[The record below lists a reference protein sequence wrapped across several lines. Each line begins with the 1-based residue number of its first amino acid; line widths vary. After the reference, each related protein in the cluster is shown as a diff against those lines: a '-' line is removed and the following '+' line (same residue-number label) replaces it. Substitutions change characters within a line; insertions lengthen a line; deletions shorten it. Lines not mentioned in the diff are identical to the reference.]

1 MSRSQNETK
10 RYSEK
15 HDPCGNAQIMKKIF
29 IILFFFYFQLSSAQQ
44 FEMIVE
50 GNSIAETKT
59 IDSIGYLKKHPTVA
73 SIIEEQKLFEQK
85 LQQKG
90 YFESELL
97 LQSKVNDSAFYF
109 KYYLRRQVKFIHI
122 YIGENSFDEKQL
134 LAIENDTLKLA
145 IDEVESFM
153 QTKIAI
159 LEKKGFSLAQLKLA
173 DYTQKKDYFQAKLIL
188 NLNKK
193 RELTD
198 IVIEGYDKFPSG
210 IKKAIFKK
218 AKRLDFNQDNVSK
231 IHTDFNELRFV
242 TQTKYPEI
250 LFTKDSTKVYV
261 YLEKAKPNK
270 FDGFI
275 GFANDENSNL
285 RFNGYLDLQLQNI
298 LNSGEKLSLFWKND
312 GKQQSSFNLGTEIP
326 YMFKSPFGIK
336 ADLRIFKQDS
346 TFQNTKTDLN
356 LGYYF
361 KYNSKVF
368 LGYQKTTSVDIQ
380 NINSFSI
387 NDFTN
392 TFITSTFD
400 FVTFNNDDFIF
411 PEKTRFNAKI
421 GTGNRTIS
429 SLKTSQFFG
438 QINFSHNLYLNAK
451 NSINI
456 KNETFYLQS
465 DDYVVNELYRFG
477 GINSIRGFSENSLQ
491 ANAYSG
497 ILTEYRYMMAPSIY
511 VHSIIDYGYFQDK
524 TSNLNNRL
532 LGLGFGFGLFT
543 KNGLFNF
550 IYANGSTNEQTI
562 KLSNSIVHVSFKTY
576 F

>member
-1 MSRSQNETK
+1 
-10 RYSEK
+10 
-15 HDPCGNAQIMKKIF
+15 MKKLF
-29 IILFFFYFQLSSAQQ
+29 VLLLFFCFQLSFSQQ
-44 FEMIVE
+44 FKMIVE
-50 GNSIAETKT
+50 GSNAAETKI
-59 IDSIGYLKKHPTVA
+59 IDSIGFIKKHINVA
-73 SIIEEQKLFEQK
+73 SIVKEQKSLEQK
-85 LQQKG
+85 LQYKG
-90 YFESELL
+90 YFQNKLL
-97 LQSKVNDSAFYF
+97 LQSKLNDSIFFF
-109 KYYLRRQVKFIHI
+109 KYSLKNKVQLIHI
-122 YIGENSFDEKQL
+122 YIGTNSEEEKQL
-134 LAIENDTLKLA
+134 LNLENDSIKLS
-145 IDEVESFM
+145 IEEVETFM
-153 QTKIAI
+153 QNKISL
-159 LEKKGFSLAQLKLA
+159 LEKKGYSLAKLKLT
-173 DYTQKKDYFQAKLIL
+173 DYNQVDNYLQAKLVLDL
-188 NLNKK
+188 NQK
-193 RELTD
+193 RTLTN
-198 IVIEGYDKFPSG
+198 IVIEGYEKFPYG
-210 IKKAIFKK
+210 IKKAILKK
-218 AKRLDFNQDNVSK
+218 AIRLDFNQDNVSK
-231 IHTDFNELRFV
+231 IYKDFNELRFV

-275 GFANDENSNL
+275 GFANDEKSNL

-298 LNSGEKLSLFWKND
+298 LNSGEKLNLFWKND

-361 KYNSKVF
+361 KYNSKVY

-380 NINSFSI
+380 NVNSFSI

-400 FVTFNNDDFIF
+400 YIDFNNDDLIF
-411 PEKTRFNAKI
+411 LEKTKFNIKL

-429 SLKTSQFFG
+429 SLKTNQFFG
-438 QINFSHNLYLNAK
+438 QLNLSHNLYLNKK
-451 NSINI
+451 NIVNI
-456 KNETFYLQS
+456 KNESFYLQS
-465 DDYVVNELYRFG
+465 DDYIINELHRFG

-491 ANAYSG
+491 ANVYSG

-524 TSNLNNRL
+524 TSNLSGNL

-550 IYANGSTNEQTI
+550 IYANGSTNDQTI

>member
-1 MSRSQNETK
+1 
-10 RYSEK
+10 
-15 HDPCGNAQIMKKIF
+15 MKKIYLLLLF
-29 IILFFFYFQLSSAQQ
+29 ICFQWSFSQQ

-50 GNSIAETKT
+50 GNSTSETDV
-59 IDSIGYLKKHPTVA
+59 IDSIGYAKKHKTIA
-73 SIIEEQKLFEQK
+73 SILDVKKSIEQK
-85 LQQKG
+85 LQYEG
-90 YFESELL
+90 YFQNELL
-97 LQSKVNDSAFYF
+97 HQLKLNDSVFYF
-109 KYYLRRQVKFIHI
+109 KYHLKNQVKFIHI
-122 YIGENSFDEKQL
+122 YIGILSEDEKATL
-134 LAIENDTLKLA
+134 NLDNDSIKLA
-145 IDEVESFM
+145 INEVELFM
-153 QTKIAI
+153 QNKISI
-159 LEKKGFSLAQLKLA
+159 LEKKGFSLAQLKLT
-173 DYTQKKDYFQAKLIL
+173 DYNQIDDKMTSYLVLTLNQK
-188 NLNKK
+188 
-193 RELTD
+193 RTLTN
-198 IVIEGYDKFPSG
+198 IVIEGYDKFPYG
-210 IKKAIFKK
+210 IKKAILKK

-231 IHTDFNELRFV
+231 IYKDFNELRFV

-336 ADLRIFKQDS
+336 ADLKIFKQDS

-361 KYNSKVF
+361 KYNSKVY

-380 NINSFSI
+380 NTNSFSI

-400 FVTFNNDDFIF
+400 FTDYNNDDFIF
-411 PEKTRFNAKI
+411 PEKTKFNLKL

-429 SLKTSQFFG
+429 SLKTNQFFG
-438 QINFSHNLYLNAK
+438 QVNFSHNLYLNEK
-451 NSINI
+451 NIINI

-465 DDYVVNELYRFG
+465 DDYIVNELYRFG

-491 ANAYSG
+491 ANTYSG

-511 VHSIIDYGYFQDK
+511 IHSIIDYGYFQDK
-524 TSNLNNRL
+524 TSNLSDSL

-550 IYANGSTNEQTI
+550 IYANGSTNEQNI

>member
-1 MSRSQNETK
+1 
-10 RYSEK
+10 
-15 HDPCGNAQIMKKIF
+15 MKNLLF
-29 IILFFFYFQLSSAQQ
+29 LLILFCCQLSFSQK

-50 GNSIAETKT
+50 GSNAVETRT
-59 IDSIGYLKKHPTVA
+59 IDSIGFIKKHINVA
-73 SIIEEQKLFEQK
+73 SIIEEQKSLEQK
-85 LQQKG
+85 LQYKG
-90 YFESELL
+90 YFQNELL
-97 LQSKVNDSAFYF
+97 LQSKLNDSIFFF
-109 KYYLRRQVKFIHI
+109 KYSLKNQVQLVHI
-122 YIGENSFDEKQL
+122 YIGINSAEEKEL
-134 LAIENDTLKLA
+134 LSLKDDSIKLPIEN
-145 IDEVESFM
+145 VESFM
-153 QTKIAI
+153 QNKISL
-159 LEKKGFSLAQLKLA
+159 LEKKGYSLAKLKLT
-173 DYTQKKDYFQAKLIL
+173 DYNQVNNYLEAKLVLDL
-188 NLNKK
+188 NQK
-193 RELTD
+193 RNLTN
-198 IVIEGYDKFPSG
+198 IVIEGYDKFPYG
-210 IKKAIFKK
+210 IKKAILKK
-218 AKRLDFNQDNVSK
+218 ARRLDFNQDNVSK
-231 IHTDFNELRFV
+231 IYKDFNELRFV

-298 LNSGEKLSLFWKND
+298 LNSGEKLNLFWKND

-361 KYNSKVF
+361 KYNSKVY
-368 LGYQKTTSVDIQ
+368 LGYQNTTSVDIQ
-380 NINSFSI
+380 NTNSFSI

-400 FVTFNNDDFIF
+400 FIDFNNDDFLF
-411 PEKTRFNAKI
+411 PEKTKFNIKL

-429 SLKTSQFFG
+429 SLKTNQFFG
-438 QINFSHNLYLNAK
+438 QVNFSHNLYLNEK
-451 NSINI
+451 NIINI

-465 DDYVVNELYRFG
+465 DDYIVNELHRYG

-511 VHSIIDYGYFQDK
+511 IHSIIDYGYFQDK
-524 TSNLNNRL
+524 TSNLSGNL

-550 IYANGSTNEQTI
+550 IYANGSTNDQTI

>member
-1 MSRSQNETK
+1 
-10 RYSEK
+10 
-15 HDPCGNAQIMKKIF
+15 MKKLF
-29 IILFFFYFQLSSAQQ
+29 VLLLFFCFQLSFSQQ
-44 FEMIVE
+44 FKMIVE
-50 GNSIAETKT
+50 GSNAAETKI
-59 IDSIGYLKKHPTVA
+59 IDSIGFIKKHINVA
-73 SIIEEQKLFEQK
+73 SIVKEQKSLEQK
-85 LQQKG
+85 LQYKG
-90 YFESELL
+90 YFQNELL
-97 LQSKVNDSAFYF
+97 LQTKLNDSIFFF
-109 KYYLRRQVKFIHI
+109 KYSLKNKVQLIHI
-122 YIGENSFDEKQL
+122 YIGTNSEEEKQL
-134 LAIENDTLKLA
+134 LNLENDSIKLS
-145 IDEVESFM
+145 IEEVETFM
-153 QTKIAI
+153 QNKISL
-159 LEKKGFSLAQLKLA
+159 LEKKGYSLAKLKLT
-173 DYTQKKDYFQAKLIL
+173 DYNQVDNYLQAKLVLDL
-188 NLNKK
+188 NQK
-193 RELTD
+193 RTLTN
-198 IVIEGYDKFPSG
+198 IVIEGYEKFPYG
-210 IKKAIFKK
+210 IKKAILKK
-218 AKRLDFNQDNVSK
+218 AIRLDFNQDNVSK
-231 IHTDFNELRFV
+231 IYKDFNELRFV

-275 GFANDENSNL
+275 GFANDEKSNL

-298 LNSGEKLSLFWKND
+298 LNSGEKLNLFWKND

-361 KYNSKVF
+361 KYNSKVY

-380 NINSFSI
+380 NVNSFSI

-400 FVTFNNDDFIF
+400 YIDFNNDDLIF
-411 PEKTRFNAKI
+411 LEKTKFNIKL
-421 GTGNRTIS
+421 GSGNRTIS
-429 SLKTSQFFG
+429 SLKTNQFFG
-438 QINFSHNLYLNAK
+438 QVSFSHNLYLNEK
-451 NSINI
+451 NIINI

-465 DDYVVNELYRFG
+465 DDYIVNELYRFG

-497 ILTEYRYMMAPSIY
+497 ILTEYRYMMSPSIY

-524 TSNLNNRL
+524 TSNLSNSL

-550 IYANGSTNEQTI
+550 IYANGSTNEQNI

>member
-1 MSRSQNETK
+1 
-10 RYSEK
+10 
-15 HDPCGNAQIMKKIF
+15 MKKIYLLLLF
-29 IILFFFYFQLSSAQQ
+29 ICFQLSFSQQ
-44 FEMIVE
+44 FKMIVE
-50 GNSIAETKT
+50 GISASETKT
-59 IDSIGYLKKHPTVA
+59 INSIGYIKKHKTVA
-73 SIIEEQKLFEQK
+73 SILEEQKSLEQK
-85 LQQKG
+85 LQYKG
-90 YFESELL
+90 YFQNELL
-97 LQSKVNDSAFYF
+97 LQSKLNDSIFYF
-109 KYYLRRQVKFIHI
+109 KYNLKNKVKFIHI
-122 YIGENSFDEKQL
+122 YIGVLSEVEKEL
-134 LAIENDTLKLA
+134 LNLDNDSIKLA
-145 IDEVESFM
+145 INEVEPFM
-153 QTKIAI
+153 QNKIAL
-159 LEKKGFSLAQLKLA
+159 LERKGFSLAQLKLTNYNQVDDEMKA
-173 DYTQKKDYFQAKLIL
+173 NLVLTLNQK
-188 NLNKK
+188 
-193 RELTD
+193 RTLTN
-198 IVIEGYDKFPSG
+198 IVIEGYDKFPFG
-210 IKKAIFKK
+210 IKKAILKK
-218 AKRLDFNQDNVSK
+218 ARRLDFNQDNVSK
-231 IHTDFNELRFV
+231 IYKDFNELRFV

-250 LFTKDSTKVYV
+250 LFTEDSTKVYV

-361 KYNSKVF
+361 KYNSKVY

-380 NINSFSI
+380 NTNSFSI

-400 FVTFNNDDFIF
+400 FTDFNNDDFIF
-411 PEKTRFNAKI
+411 PEKTKFNLKL

-429 SLKTSQFFG
+429 SLKTNQFFG
-438 QINFSHNLYLNAK
+438 QVNFSHNLYLNEK
-451 NSINI
+451 NIINI

-465 DDYVVNELYRFG
+465 NDYIVNELYRFG

-524 TSNLNNRL
+524 TSNLSDSL

-550 IYANGSTNEQTI
+550 IYANGSTNEQNI

>member
-1 MSRSQNETK
+1 MHIPINQLET
-10 RYSEK
+10 
-15 HDPCGNAQIMKKIF
+15 
-29 IILFFFYFQLSSAQQ
+29 
-44 FEMIVE
+44 
-50 GNSIAETKT
+50 
-59 IDSIGYLKKHPTVA
+59 
-73 SIIEEQKLFEQK
+73 
-85 LQQKG
+85 
-90 YFESELL
+90 
-97 LQSKVNDSAFYF
+97 
-109 KYYLRRQVKFIHI
+109 
-122 YIGENSFDEKQL
+122 
-134 LAIENDTLKLA
+134 
-145 IDEVESFM
+145 FM
-153 QTKIAI
+153 QNKISI
-159 LEKKGFSLAQLKLA
+159 LEKKGFSLAQLQLTDLNQGKENMTANL
-173 DYTQKKDYFQAKLIL
+173 KL
-188 NLNKK
+188 NLHQK
-193 RELTD
+193 RTLTN
-198 IVIEGYDKFPSG
+198 IVIEGYEKFPAG
-210 IKKAIFKK
+210 IKKAILKK
-218 AKRLDFNQDNVSK
+218 ARRLDFNQDNVSK
-231 IHTDFNELRFV
+231 IYKDFNELRFV

-275 GFANDENSNL
+275 GFANDENSSL

-298 LNSGEKLSLFWKND
+298 LNSGEKLNLFWKND

-361 KYNSKVF
+361 KYNSKVY

-380 NINSFSI
+380 NVNSFSI

-400 FVTFNNDDFIF
+400 FTTFNNDDFIF
-411 PEKTRFNAKI
+411 PEKTKFNVKI

-429 SLKTSQFFG
+429 SQKTNQFFG
-438 QINFSHNLYLNAK
+438 QVNFSHNLHLNDK
-451 NSINI
+451 NIINV

-465 DDYVVNELYRFG
+465 DDYVINELYRFG
-477 GINSIRGFSENSLQ
+477 GINSIRGFNENSLQ

-524 TSNLNNRL
+524 TSNLSDSL

-550 IYANGSTNEQTI
+550 IYANGTTNDQNI

>member
-15 HDPCGNAQIMKKIF
+15 PDPCGNARIMKKIF
-29 IILFFFYFQLSSAQQ
+29 TLLLFFCFQHSFSQQ
-44 FEMIVE
+44 FEMLVE
-50 GNSIAETKT
+50 GKSVLETKT
-59 IDSIGYLKKHPTVA
+59 IDSIGYIKKHPTVA
-73 SIIEEQKLFEQK
+73 SILEEQKLLEQK

-90 YFESELL
+90 YFQNELL
-97 LQSKVNDSAFYF
+97 LQSKLSDSVFYF
-109 KYYLRRQVKFIHI
+109 KYHLKRQVKSIHI
-122 YIGENSFDEKQL
+122 YIGANSSDEKQL

-153 QTKIAI
+153 QTKIAL

-231 IHTDFNELRFV
+231 IYKDFSELRFV

-298 LNSGEKLSLFWKND
+298 LNSAEKLSLFWKND
-312 GKQQSSFNLGTEIP
+312 GQQQSSFNLGTEIP

-380 NINSFSI
+380 NLNSFSI

-400 FVTFNNDDFIF
+400 FVNFNNEDFIF

-429 SLKTSQFFG
+429 SSKTSQFFG
-438 QINFSHNLYLNAK
+438 QVNFSHNLYLNEK
-451 NSINI
+451 NIINI

-550 IYANGSTNEQTI
+550 IYANGSTNDQTI

>member
-1 MSRSQNETK
+1 
-10 RYSEK
+10 
-15 HDPCGNAQIMKKIF
+15 MKN
-29 IILFFFYFQLSSAQQ
+29 LFFFLILLFSQLSFSQE
-44 FEMIVE
+44 FKMKVE
-50 GNSIAETKT
+50 GNSDFETKT
-59 IDSIGYLKKHPTVA
+59 IDSIGYTINHQTVA
-73 SIIEEQKLFEQK
+73 SIIEEQKSFEQK

-90 YFESELL
+90 YFQNELI
-97 LQSKVNDSAFYF
+97 LQSKLSDSIFYF
-109 KYYLRRQVKFIHI
+109 KYHLKNQMKFIHI
-122 YIGENSFDEKQL
+122 YIGVDSPEEKEL
-134 LAIENDTLKLA
+134 LSLESDSIKLGIE
-145 IDEVESFM
+145 EVESFM
-153 QTKIAI
+153 QNKIAL
-159 LEKKGFSLAQLKLA
+159 LEKKGYSLAKLKLS
-173 DYTQKKDYFQAKLIL
+173 DYNQVDDYLQAKLVLDL
-188 NLNKK
+188 NLK
-193 RELTD
+193 RTLTN
-198 IVIEGYDKFPSG
+198 IVIEGYDKFPYG
-210 IKKAIFKK
+210 IKKAILKK
-218 AKRLDFNQDNVSK
+218 ARRLDFNQDNVSK
-231 IHTDFNELRFV
+231 IYKDFNELRFV

-250 LFTKDSTKVYV
+250 LFTKDSTKVYI

-275 GFANDENSNL
+275 GFANDENSSL

-298 LNSGEKLSLFWKND
+298 LNSGEKLNLFWKND

-380 NINSFSI
+380 NLNSFSI

-400 FVTFNNDDFIF
+400 FTDFNNEDFIF
-411 PEKTRFNAKI
+411 PEKTKFNAKI

-429 SLKTSQFFG
+429 SSKTSQFFG
-438 QINFSHNLYLNAK
+438 QVNFSHNLYLNQK
-451 NSINI
+451 NIINL

-465 DDYVVNELYRFG
+465 DDYVINELYRFG

-524 TSNLNNRL
+524 TSNLSDSL

-550 IYANGSTNEQTI
+550 IYANGSTNDQNI

>member
-1 MSRSQNETK
+1 
-10 RYSEK
+10 
-15 HDPCGNAQIMKKIF
+15 MKFNLSILLFLF
-29 IILFFFYFQLSSAQQ
+29 IQLSFSQQ
-44 FEMIVE
+44 FEMLVE
-50 GNSIAETKT
+50 GNSLLETKA
-59 IDSIGYLKKHPTVA
+59 IDSIGYLKKHLTVA
-73 SIIEEQKLFEQK
+73 SILEEQKLFEQK

-109 KYYLRRQVKFIHI
+109 KYHLKRQVKFIHI
-122 YIGENSFDEKQL
+122 YIGAKSSEEKQL

-153 QTKIAI
+153 QTKIAL

-231 IHTDFNELRFV
+231 IYKDFSELRFV

-261 YLEKAKPNK
+261 YFEKAKPNK

-312 GKQQSSFNLGTEIP
+312 GQQQSSFNLGTEIP

-380 NINSFSI
+380 NVNSFSI

-429 SLKTSQFFG
+429 SSKTSQFFG

-511 VHSIIDYGYFQDK
+511 IHSIIDYGYFQDK

>member
-1 MSRSQNETK
+1 
-10 RYSEK
+10 
-15 HDPCGNAQIMKKIF
+15 MKKIYLLLLF
-29 IILFFFYFQLSSAQQ
+29 ICFQLSFSQQ
-44 FEMIVE
+44 FKMIVE
-50 GNSIAETKT
+50 GISASETKT
-59 IDSIGYLKKHPTVA
+59 INSIGYIKKHKTVA
-73 SIIEEQKLFEQK
+73 SILEEQKSLEQK
-85 LQQKG
+85 LQYKG
-90 YFESELL
+90 YFQNELL
-97 LQSKVNDSAFYF
+97 LQSKLNDSIFYF
-109 KYYLRRQVKFIHI
+109 KYHLKNQVKFIHI
-122 YIGENSFDEKQL
+122 YIGVLSEVEKEL
-134 LAIENDTLKLA
+134 LNLDNDSIKLA
-145 IDEVESFM
+145 INEVEPFM
-153 QTKIAI
+153 QNKIAL
-159 LEKKGFSLAQLKLA
+159 LERKGFSLAQLKLTNYNQVDDEMKA
-173 DYTQKKDYFQAKLIL
+173 NLVLTLNQK
-188 NLNKK
+188 
-193 RELTD
+193 RTLTN
-198 IVIEGYDKFPSG
+198 IVIEGYDKFPFG
-210 IKKAIFKK
+210 IKKAILKK
-218 AKRLDFNQDNVSK
+218 ARRLDFNQDNVSK
-231 IHTDFNELRFV
+231 IYKDFNELRFV

-250 LFTKDSTKVYV
+250 LFTEDSTKVYV

-361 KYNSKVF
+361 KYNSKVY

-380 NINSFSI
+380 NTNSFSI

-400 FVTFNNDDFIF
+400 FTDFNNDDFIF
-411 PEKTRFNAKI
+411 PEKTKFNLKL

-429 SLKTSQFFG
+429 SLKTNQFFG
-438 QINFSHNLYLNAK
+438 QVNFSHNLYLNEK
-451 NSINI
+451 NIINI

-465 DDYVVNELYRFG
+465 NDYIVNELYRFG

-497 ILTEYRYMMAPSIY
+497 ILTEVVYMMAPSIY

-524 TSNLNNRL
+524 TSNLSDSL

-550 IYANGSTNEQTI
+550 IYANGSTNEQNI

>member
-1 MSRSQNETK
+1 
-10 RYSEK
+10 
-15 HDPCGNAQIMKKIF
+15 MKFNLSILLFLF
-29 IILFFFYFQLSSAQQ
+29 IQLSFSQQ
-44 FEMIVE
+44 FEMLVE
-50 GNSIAETKT
+50 GNSMPETKT
-59 IDSIGYLKKHPTVA
+59 IDSIGYLKKHSTVA
-73 SIIEEQKLFEQK
+73 SILEEQKLLEQK

-90 YFESELL
+90 YFENELL
-97 LQSKVNDSAFYF
+97 LQSKLNDSIFYF
-109 KYYLRRQVKFIHI
+109 KYHLKKQVKFIHI
-122 YIGENSFDEKQL
+122 YVGVISKDEKQL
-134 LAIENDTLKLA
+134 LGLENDSIKLP
-145 IDEVESFM
+145 ISEVESFM
-153 QTKIAI
+153 QNKITI
-159 LEKKGFSLAQLKLA
+159 LEKKGFSLAQLKLM
-173 DYTQKKDYFQAKLIL
+173 DYSQVDDEMIAKLELTLNQKKT
-188 NLNKK
+188 
-193 RELTD
+193 LTN
-198 IVIEGYDKFPSG
+198 IVIEGYEKFPSG
-210 IKKAIFKK
+210 IKKAILKK
-218 AKRLDFNQDNVSK
+218 ARRLDFNQDNVSK
-231 IHTDFNELRFV
+231 IYKDFNELRFV

-261 YLEKAKPNK
+261 YVEKAKPNK

-326 YMFKSPFGIK
+326 YMFKSPIGIK

-361 KYNSKVF
+361 KYNSKIY

-380 NINSFSI
+380 NTNSFSI

-400 FVTFNNDDFIF
+400 FTNFNNDDFIF
-411 PEKTRFNAKI
+411 PEKTKFNMKI

-429 SLKTSQFFG
+429 SQKTNQFFG
-438 QINFSHNLYLNAK
+438 QVNFSHNLYLNDK
-451 NSINI
+451 NIINI

-465 DDYVVNELYRFG
+465 DDYVINELYRFG

-524 TSNLNNRL
+524 TSDLKNRL

-543 KNGLFNF
+543 KNGLFNL
-550 IYANGSTNEQTI
+550 IYANGSTREQAI

>member
-1 MSRSQNETK
+1 
-10 RYSEK
+10 
-15 HDPCGNAQIMKKIF
+15 MKFNLSILLFLF
-29 IILFFFYFQLSSAQQ
+29 IQLSFSQQ
-44 FEMIVE
+44 FEMLVE
-50 GNSIAETKT
+50 GNSTSETKT
-59 IDSIGYLKKHPTVA
+59 IDSLGYIKKHPTVA
-73 SIIEEQKLFEQK
+73 SILEEQKLLEQK

-90 YFESELL
+90 YFENELL
-97 LQSKVNDSAFYF
+97 LQSKLSDSVFYF
-109 KYYLRRQVKFIHI
+109 KYHLKNQVKFIHI
-122 YIGENSFDEKQL
+122 YIGIISDEEKQL
-134 LAIENDTLKLA
+134 LGFEKDSIKLP
-145 IDEVESFM
+145 INEVKFFM
-153 QTKIAI
+153 QKKITL
-159 LEKKGFSLAQLKLA
+159 LEKKGFSLAQLKLKNYNQVDGNMFA
-173 DYTQKKDYFQAKLIL
+173 DLELK
-188 NLNKK
+188 LNKK
-193 RELTD
+193 RNLTD
-198 IVIEGYDKFPSG
+198 IVIEGYDKFPKG

-218 AKRLDFNQDNVSK
+218 ASRLDFNQDNVSK
-231 IHTDFNELRFV
+231 IYKDFNELRFV

-380 NINSFSI
+380 NVNSFSI

-400 FVTFNNDDFIF
+400 FTDFNNDDFIF
-411 PEKTRFNAKI
+411 PEKTKFNAKV
-421 GTGNRTIS
+421 GLGNRTIS
-429 SLKTSQFFG
+429 SQKTNQFFG
-438 QINFSHNLYLNAK
+438 QVNFSHNLYLNPK
-451 NSINI
+451 NIINI

-465 DDYVVNELYRFG
+465 DDYVINELYRFG

-524 TSNLNNRL
+524 TSNLSNSL

-550 IYANGSTNEQTI
+550 IYANGSTNDQNI

>member
-1 MSRSQNETK
+1 
-10 RYSEK
+10 
-15 HDPCGNAQIMKKIF
+15 MKKLF
-29 IILFFFYFQLSSAQQ
+29 VLLLFFCFQLSFSQQ
-44 FEMIVE
+44 FKMIVE
-50 GNSIAETKT
+50 GSNAAETKI
-59 IDSIGYLKKHPTVA
+59 IDSIGFIKKHINVA
-73 SIIEEQKLFEQK
+73 SIVKEQKSLEQK
-85 LQQKG
+85 LQYKG
-90 YFESELL
+90 YFQNKLL
-97 LQSKVNDSAFYF
+97 LQSKLNDSIFFF
-109 KYYLRRQVKFIHI
+109 KYSLKNKVQLIHI
-122 YIGENSFDEKQL
+122 YIGTNSEEEKQL
-134 LAIENDTLKLA
+134 LNLENDSIKLS
-145 IDEVESFM
+145 IEEVETFM
-153 QTKIAI
+153 QNKISL
-159 LEKKGFSLAQLKLA
+159 LEKKGYSLAKLKLT
-173 DYTQKKDYFQAKLIL
+173 DYNQVDNYLQAKLVLDL
-188 NLNKK
+188 NQK
-193 RELTD
+193 RTLTN
-198 IVIEGYDKFPSG
+198 IVIEGYEKFPYG
-210 IKKAIFKK
+210 IKKAILKK
-218 AKRLDFNQDNVSK
+218 AIRLDFNQDNVSK
-231 IHTDFNELRFV
+231 IYKDFNELRFV

-275 GFANDENSNL
+275 GFANDEKSNL

-298 LNSGEKLSLFWKND
+298 LNSGEKLNLFWKND

-336 ADLRIFKQDS
+336 ADLKIFKQDS

-361 KYNSKVF
+361 KYNSKVY

-380 NINSFSI
+380 NVNSFSI

-400 FVTFNNDDFIF
+400 YIDFNNDDLIF
-411 PEKTRFNAKI
+411 LEKTKFNIKL

-429 SLKTSQFFG
+429 SLKTNQFFG
-438 QINFSHNLYLNAK
+438 QLNLSHNLYLNKK
-451 NSINI
+451 NIVNI
-456 KNETFYLQS
+456 KNESFYLQS
-465 DDYVVNELYRFG
+465 DDYIINELHRFG

-491 ANAYSG
+491 ANVYSG

-524 TSNLNNRL
+524 TSNLSGNL

-550 IYANGSTNEQTI
+550 IYANGSTNDQTI

>member
-1 MSRSQNETK
+1 M
-10 RYSEK
+10 
-15 HDPCGNAQIMKKIF
+15 
-29 IILFFFYFQLSSAQQ
+29 
-44 FEMIVE
+44 E
-50 GNSIAETKT
+50 GNSITETKT
-59 IDSIGYLKKHPTVA
+59 IDSIGYLKKHSTVA
-73 SIIEEQKLFEQK
+73 SILEEQILFEQK

-97 LQSKVNDSAFYF
+97 LQSKVNDSSFYF
-109 KYYLRRQVKFIHI
+109 KYHLKKQVKFIHI
-122 YIGENSFDEKQL
+122 YIGVNSSDKKQL
-134 LAIENDTLKLA
+134 LAIESDTLRLP
-145 IDEVESFM
+145 IDEVQSFM
-153 QTKIAI
+153 QTKITL
-159 LEKKGFSLAQLKLA
+159 LEKKGYSLAQLKLA
-173 DYTQKKDYFQAKLIL
+173 DYVQEKDYFQAKLIL

-231 IHTDFNELRFV
+231 IFKDFSELRFV

-312 GKQQSSFNLGTEIP
+312 GQQQSSFNLGTEIP

-400 FVTFNNDDFIF
+400 FVNFNNEDFIF

-421 GTGNRTIS
+421 GMGNRTIS
-429 SLKTSQFFG
+429 SSKTSQFFG
-438 QINFSHNLYLNAK
+438 QVNFSHNLYLNEK
-451 NSINI
+451 NIINI

>member
-1 MSRSQNETK
+1 
-10 RYSEK
+10 
-15 HDPCGNAQIMKKIF
+15 MKF
-29 IILFFFYFQLSSAQQ
+29 ILSILLFLFFQHSFSQQ
-44 FEMIVE
+44 FEMLVE
-50 GNSIAETKT
+50 GNSVTETKT
-59 IDSIGYLKKHPTVA
+59 IDSIGYLKKHSTVA
-73 SIIEEQKLFEQK
+73 SILEEQKLLEQK

-90 YFESELL
+90 YFENELL
-97 LQSKVNDSAFYF
+97 LQSKLNDSIFYF
-109 KYYLRRQVKFIHI
+109 KYHLKKQVKFIHI
-122 YIGENSFDEKQL
+122 YVGVISKDEKQL
-134 LAIENDTLKLA
+134 LGLENDSIKLP
-145 IDEVESFM
+145 ISEVESFM
-153 QTKIAI
+153 QNKITI
-159 LEKKGFSLAQLKLA
+159 LEKKGFSLAQLKLM
-173 DYTQKKDYFQAKLIL
+173 DYSQVDDEMIAKL
-188 NLNKK
+188 
-193 RELTD
+193 ELTLNQKRTLTN
-198 IVIEGYDKFPSG
+198 IVIEGYEKFPSG
-210 IKKAIFKK
+210 IKKAILKK
-218 AKRLDFNQDNVSK
+218 ARRLDFNQDNVSK
-231 IHTDFNELRFV
+231 IYKDFNELRFV

-261 YLEKAKPNK
+261 YVEKAKPNK

-326 YMFKSPFGIK
+326 YMFKSPIGIK

-361 KYNSKVF
+361 KYNSKIY

-380 NINSFSI
+380 NTNSFSI

-400 FVTFNNDDFIF
+400 FTNFNNDDFIF
-411 PEKTRFNAKI
+411 PEKTKFNMKI

-429 SLKTSQFFG
+429 SQKTNQFFG
-438 QINFSHNLYLNAK
+438 QVNFSHNLYLNDK
-451 NSINI
+451 NIINI

-465 DDYVVNELYRFG
+465 DDYVINELYRFG

-524 TSNLNNRL
+524 TSDLKNRL

-543 KNGLFNF
+543 KNGLFNL
-550 IYANGSTNEQTI
+550 IYANGSTREQAI

>member
-1 MSRSQNETK
+1 
-10 RYSEK
+10 
-15 HDPCGNAQIMKKIF
+15 MKKLF
-29 IILFFFYFQLSSAQQ
+29 VLLLFFCFQLSFSQQ
-44 FEMIVE
+44 FKMIVE
-50 GNSIAETKT
+50 GSNAAETKI
-59 IDSIGYLKKHPTVA
+59 IDSIGFIKKHINVA
-73 SIIEEQKLFEQK
+73 SIVKEQKSLEQK
-85 LQQKG
+85 LQYKG
-90 YFESELL
+90 YFQNELL
-97 LQSKVNDSAFYF
+97 LQTKLNDSIFFF
-109 KYYLRRQVKFIHI
+109 KYSLKNKVQLIHI
-122 YIGENSFDEKQL
+122 YIGTNSEEEKQL
-134 LAIENDTLKLA
+134 LNLENDSIKLS
-145 IDEVESFM
+145 IEEVETFM
-153 QTKIAI
+153 QNKISL
-159 LEKKGFSLAQLKLA
+159 LEKKGYSLAKLKLT
-173 DYTQKKDYFQAKLIL
+173 DYNQVDNYLQAKLVLDL
-188 NLNKK
+188 NQK
-193 RELTD
+193 RTLTN
-198 IVIEGYDKFPSG
+198 IVIEGYEKFPYG
-210 IKKAIFKK
+210 IKKAILKK
-218 AKRLDFNQDNVSK
+218 AIRLDFNQDNVSK
-231 IHTDFNELRFV
+231 IYKDFNELRFV

-275 GFANDENSNL
+275 GFANDEKSNL

-298 LNSGEKLSLFWKND
+298 LNSGEKLNLFWKND

-336 ADLRIFKQDS
+336 ADLKIFKQDS

-361 KYNSKVF
+361 KYNSKVY

-380 NINSFSI
+380 NVNSFSI

-400 FVTFNNDDFIF
+400 YIDFNNDDLIF
-411 PEKTRFNAKI
+411 LEKTKFNIKL

-429 SLKTSQFFG
+429 SLKTNQFFG
-438 QINFSHNLYLNAK
+438 QLNLSHNLYLNKK
-451 NSINI
+451 NIVNI
-456 KNETFYLQS
+456 KNESFYLQS
-465 DDYVVNELYRFG
+465 DDYIINELHRFG

-491 ANAYSG
+491 ANVYSG

-524 TSNLNNRL
+524 TSNLSGNL

-550 IYANGSTNEQTI
+550 IYANGSTNDQTI

>member
-1 MSRSQNETK
+1 
-10 RYSEK
+10 
-15 HDPCGNAQIMKKIF
+15 MKKIF
-29 IILFFFYFQLSSAQQ
+29 TLLILICFQLSFSQQ
-44 FEMIVE
+44 FEMLVE
-50 GNSIAETKT
+50 GNSMLETKT

-73 SIIEEQKLFEQK
+73 SILEEQELLEQK

-90 YFESELL
+90 YFQNKLL
-97 LQSKVNDSAFYF
+97 LQSKLNDSVFYF
-109 KYYLRRQVKFIHI
+109 KYHLKNKVQFIHI
-122 YIGENSFDEKQL
+122 YIGRNSENEKQL
-134 LAIENDTLKLA
+134 LNLKNDSVKLPIE
-145 IDEVESFM
+145 EMQYFM
-153 QTKIAI
+153 QSKISL
-159 LEKKGFSLAQLKLA
+159 LEKKGFSLAQIKLS
-173 DYTQKKDYFQAKLIL
+173 DYNQVGDFLQANLVL

-198 IVIEGYDKFPSG
+198 IVIEGFDKFPVG

-218 AKRLDFNQDNVSK
+218 ASRLDFNQDNVSK
-231 IHTDFNELRFV
+231 IYKDINLLRFV

-275 GFANDENSNL
+275 GFSNDENSNL

-361 KYNSKVF
+361 KYNSKIY

-380 NINSFSI
+380 NTNSLNI

-392 TFITSTFD
+392 TFVTSTFD
-400 FVTFNNDDFIF
+400 FIDFNNDDFIF
-411 PEKTRFNAKI
+411 PEKTKFNMKI

-429 SLKTSQFFG
+429 TQKTNQFFG
-438 QINFSHNLYLNAK
+438 QVNFSHNLYLNDK
-451 NSINI
+451 NVINI

-465 DDYVVNELYRFG
+465 DDYVINELYRFG
-477 GINSIRGFSENSLQ
+477 GINSIRGFNENSLQ

-497 ILTEYRYMMAPSIY
+497 ILTEYRYKMAPSIY

-524 TSNLNNRL
+524 TSNLSNRL

-550 IYANGSTNEQTI
+550 IYANGSTKEQTI

>member
-1 MSRSQNETK
+1 
-10 RYSEK
+10 
-15 HDPCGNAQIMKKIF
+15 MKF
-29 IILFFFYFQLSSAQQ
+29 ILSILLFLFFQHSFSQQ
-44 FEMIVE
+44 FEMLVE
-50 GNSIAETKT
+50 GNSVTETKT
-59 IDSIGYLKKHPTVA
+59 IDSIGYIKKHSTVA
-73 SIIEEQKLFEQK
+73 SIIEEQKSFEQK
-85 LQQKG
+85 LQQRG
-90 YFESELL
+90 YFENELL
-97 LQSKVNDSAFYF
+97 IQSKLSDSVFYF
-109 KYYLRRQVKFIHI
+109 KYHLKNQVKFIHI
-122 YIGENSFDEKQL
+122 YIGVISEEEKQL
-134 LAIENDTLKLA
+134 LGLENDSIKLP
-145 IDEVESFM
+145 INEVETFM
-153 QTKIAI
+153 QNKITL
-159 LEKKGFSLAQLKLA
+159 LEKKGFSLAQLKLKNYDQVGNGMYA
-173 DYTQKKDYFQAKLIL
+173 LLVL

-193 RELTD
+193 RNLTD
-198 IVIEGYDKFPSG
+198 IVIEGYDKFPTG
-210 IKKAIFKK
+210 IKKAILKK
-218 AKRLDFNQDNVSK
+218 ARRLDFNQDNVSK
-231 IHTDFNELRFV
+231 IYKDFNELRFV

-275 GFANDENSNL
+275 GFANDENSSL

-361 KYNSKVF
+361 KYNSKVY

-380 NINSFSI
+380 NTNSFSI

-400 FVTFNNDDFIF
+400 FTDFNNDDFIF
-411 PEKTRFNAKI
+411 PEKTKFNIKI

-429 SLKTSQFFG
+429 SQKTNQFFG
-438 QINFSHNLYLNAK
+438 QVNFSHNLYLNNK
-451 NSINI
+451 NIINI

-465 DDYVVNELYRFG
+465 DDYVINELYRFG

-543 KNGLFNF
+543 KNGLFNL
-550 IYANGSTNEQTI
+550 IYANGSTRDQAI

>member
-1 MSRSQNETK
+1 
-10 RYSEK
+10 
-15 HDPCGNAQIMKKIF
+15 MKKIF
-29 IILFFFYFQLSSAQQ
+29 ILLLFFCFQLSFTQQ
-44 FEMIVE
+44 FEMLVE
-50 GNSIAETKT
+50 GNSNLETKT
-59 IDSIGYLKKHPTVA
+59 IDSIGYVKKHPTVA
-73 SIIEEQKLFEQK
+73 SLIEEQKSFKQK

-90 YFESELL
+90 YFQNELL
-97 LQSKVNDSAFYF
+97 LQSKLNDSVFYF
-109 KYYLRRQVKFIHI
+109 KYHLKNQIKFIHI
-122 YIGENSFDEKQL
+122 YIGINSENEKQL
-134 LAIENDTLKLA
+134 LNLENDSLKLP
-145 IDEVESFM
+145 IEEIETFM
-153 QTKIAI
+153 QTKISL
-159 LEKKGFSLAQLKLA
+159 LEKKGFSLAQIKLT
-173 DYTQKKDYFQAKLIL
+173 DYNQIGNFLQAKLVL

-193 RELTD
+193 RKLTD
-198 IVIEGYDKFPSG
+198 IVVEGYDKFPSG
-210 IKKAIFKK
+210 IKKAILKK

-231 IHTDFNELRFV
+231 IYKDFNELRFV

-326 YMFKSPFGIK
+326 YVFKSPFGIK

-361 KYNSKVF
+361 KYNSKVY

-380 NINSFSI
+380 NSNSFSI

-392 TFITSTFD
+392 IFITSTFD
-400 FVTFNNDDFIF
+400 FINYNNNDYIF
-411 PEKTRFNAKI
+411 PEKTKFNIKI

-429 SLKTSQFFG
+429 SQKTNQLFG
-438 QINFSHNLYLNAK
+438 QVNFSHNLYLNPK
-451 NSINI
+451 NIINI

-465 DDYVVNELYRFG
+465 DDYIINELYRFG
-477 GINSIRGFSENSLQ
+477 GIHSIRGFSENSLQ

-497 ILTEYRYMMAPSIY
+497 ILTEYRYMMSPSIY
-511 VHSIIDYGYFQDK
+511 IHSIIDYGYFQDK
-524 TSNLNNRL
+524 ASNLNNRL

-543 KNGLFNF
+543 KSGLFNL
-550 IYANGSTNEQTI
+550 IYANGSTKDQTI
-562 KLSNSIVHVSFKTY
+562 KVTNSIIHISFNT
-576 F
+576 FF

>member
-1 MSRSQNETK
+1 
-10 RYSEK
+10 
-15 HDPCGNAQIMKKIF
+15 MKKLF
-29 IILFFFYFQLSSAQQ
+29 VLLLFFCFQLSFSQQ
-44 FEMIVE
+44 FKMIVE
-50 GNSIAETKT
+50 GSNAAETKI
-59 IDSIGYLKKHPTVA
+59 IDSIGFIKKHINVA
-73 SIIEEQKLFEQK
+73 SIVKEQKSLEQK
-85 LQQKG
+85 LQYKG
-90 YFESELL
+90 YFQNKLL
-97 LQSKVNDSAFYF
+97 LQSKLNDSIFFF
-109 KYYLRRQVKFIHI
+109 KYSLKNKVQLIHI
-122 YIGENSFDEKQL
+122 YIGTNSEEEKQL
-134 LAIENDTLKLA
+134 LNLENDSIKLT
-145 IDEVESFM
+145 IEEVESFM
-153 QTKIAI
+153 QNKISL
-159 LEKKGFSLAQLKLA
+159 LEKNGYSLAKLKLT
-173 DYTQKKDYFQAKLIL
+173 DYNQVDNYLQAKLVLDL
-188 NLNKK
+188 NQK
-193 RELTD
+193 RTLTN
-198 IVIEGYDKFPSG
+198 IVIEGYEKFPYG
-210 IKKAIFKK
+210 IKKAILKK
-218 AKRLDFNQDNVSK
+218 AIRLDFNQDNVYK
-231 IHTDFNELRFV
+231 IYKDFNELRFV

-275 GFANDENSNL
+275 GFANDEKSNL

-298 LNSGEKLSLFWKND
+298 LNSGEKLNLFWKND

-336 ADLRIFKQDS
+336 ADLKIFKQDS

-361 KYNSKVF
+361 KYNSKVY

-380 NINSFSI
+380 NVNSFSI

-400 FVTFNNDDFIF
+400 YIDFNNDDLIF
-411 PEKTRFNAKI
+411 LEKTKFNIKL

-429 SLKTSQFFG
+429 SLKTNQFFG
-438 QINFSHNLYLNAK
+438 QLNLSHNLYLNKK
-451 NSINI
+451 NIVNI
-456 KNETFYLQS
+456 KNESFYLQS
-465 DDYVVNELYRFG
+465 DDYIINELHRFG

-491 ANAYSG
+491 ANVYSG

-524 TSNLNNRL
+524 TSNLSGNL

-550 IYANGSTNEQTI
+550 IYANGSTNDQTI

>member
-1 MSRSQNETK
+1 M
-10 RYSEK
+10 
-15 HDPCGNAQIMKKIF
+15 
-29 IILFFFYFQLSSAQQ
+29 L
-44 FEMIVE
+44 VE
-50 GNSIAETKT
+50 GNSAIETKT
-59 IDSIGYLKKHPTVA
+59 IDSIGYLKKHKTVA
-73 SIIEEQKLFEQK
+73 SIIEEQKSLEQK

-90 YFESELL
+90 YFQNKLL
-97 LQSKVNDSAFYF
+97 LQTKLNDSAFYF
-109 KYYLRRQVKFIHI
+109 KYHLKNQVKFIHI
-122 YIGENSFDEKQL
+122 YIGTNYTEEKQL
-134 LAIENDTLKLA
+134 LNLESDSLKLP
-145 IDEVESFM
+145 IEEVETFM
-153 QTKIAI
+153 QNKIAL
-159 LEKKGFSLAQLKLA
+159 LEKKGYSLAKLKLSA
-173 DYTQKKDYFQAKLIL
+173 YNQINNYLSAKLIL
-188 NLNKK
+188 DLNKK
-193 RELTD
+193 RTLTN
-198 IVIEGYDKFPSG
+198 IIIEGYDKFPSG
-210 IKKAIFKK
+210 IKKAILKK
-218 AKRLDFNQDNVSK
+218 ASRLDFNQDNVSK
-231 IHTDFNELRFV
+231 IYKDFNELRFV

-380 NINSFSI
+380 NVNSFSI

-392 TFITSTFD
+392 TFVTSTFD
-400 FVTFNNDDFIF
+400 FTDFNNDDFIF
-411 PEKTRFNAKI
+411 SERTRFNIKV

-429 SLKTSQFFG
+429 SEKTNQFFG
-438 QINFSHNLYLNAK
+438 QINFSHNLYLNDK
-451 NSINI
+451 NIINI

-465 DDYVVNELYRFG
+465 DDYVINELYRFG

-497 ILTEYRYMMAPSIY
+497 ILTEYRYMMASSIY

-524 TSNLNNRL
+524 TSSLNNRL

-550 IYANGSTNEQTI
+550 IYANGSTKEQTI

>member
-1 MSRSQNETK
+1 
-10 RYSEK
+10 
-15 HDPCGNAQIMKKIF
+15 MKKLF
-29 IILFFFYFQLSSAQQ
+29 VLLLFFCFQLSFSQQ
-44 FEMIVE
+44 FKMIVE
-50 GNSIAETKT
+50 GSNAAETKI
-59 IDSIGYLKKHPTVA
+59 IDSIGFIKKHINVA
-73 SIIEEQKLFEQK
+73 SIVKEQKSLEQK
-85 LQQKG
+85 LQYKG
-90 YFESELL
+90 YFQNELL
-97 LQSKVNDSAFYF
+97 LQTKLNDSIFFF
-109 KYYLRRQVKFIHI
+109 KYSLKNKVQLIHI
-122 YIGENSFDEKQL
+122 YIGTNSEEEKQL
-134 LAIENDTLKLA
+134 LNLENDSIKLS
-145 IDEVESFM
+145 IEEVESFM
-153 QTKIAI
+153 QNKISL
-159 LEKKGFSLAQLKLA
+159 LEKKGYSLAKLKLA
-173 DYTQKKDYFQAKLIL
+173 DYNQVDNYLKAKLVLDL
-188 NLNKK
+188 NQK
-193 RELTD
+193 RTLTN
-198 IVIEGYDKFPSG
+198 IVIEGYEKFPYG
-210 IKKAIFKK
+210 IKKAILKK
-218 AKRLDFNQDNVSK
+218 AIRLDFNQDNVSK
-231 IHTDFNELRFV
+231 IYKDFNELRFV

-275 GFANDENSNL
+275 GFANDEKSNL

-298 LNSGEKLSLFWKND
+298 LNSGEKLNLFWKND

-361 KYNSKVF
+361 KYNSKVY

-380 NINSFSI
+380 NVNSFSI

-400 FVTFNNDDFIF
+400 YIDFNNDDLIF
-411 PEKTRFNAKI
+411 LEKTKFNIKL

-429 SLKTSQFFG
+429 SLKTNQFFG
-438 QINFSHNLYLNAK
+438 QLNLSHNLYLNKK
-451 NSINI
+451 NIVNI
-456 KNETFYLQS
+456 KNESFYLQS
-465 DDYVVNELYRFG
+465 DDYIINELHRFG

-491 ANAYSG
+491 ANVYSG

-524 TSNLNNRL
+524 TSNLSGNL

-550 IYANGSTNEQTI
+550 IYANGSTNDQTI

>member
-1 MSRSQNETK
+1 
-10 RYSEK
+10 
-15 HDPCGNAQIMKKIF
+15 MKKLF
-29 IILFFFYFQLSSAQQ
+29 VLLLFFCFQLSFSQQ
-44 FEMIVE
+44 FKMIVE
-50 GNSIAETKT
+50 GSNAAETKI
-59 IDSIGYLKKHPTVA
+59 IDSIGFIKKHINVA
-73 SIIEEQKLFEQK
+73 SIVKEQKSLEQK
-85 LQQKG
+85 LQYKG
-90 YFESELL
+90 YFQNELL
-97 LQSKVNDSAFYF
+97 LQTKLNDSIFFF
-109 KYYLRRQVKFIHI
+109 KYSLKNKVQLIHI
-122 YIGENSFDEKQL
+122 YIGTNSEEEKQL
-134 LAIENDTLKLA
+134 LNLENDSIKLS
-145 IDEVESFM
+145 IEEVETFM
-153 QTKIAI
+153 QNKISL
-159 LEKKGFSLAQLKLA
+159 LEKKGYSLAKLKLT
-173 DYTQKKDYFQAKLIL
+173 DYNQVDNYLQAKLVLDL
-188 NLNKK
+188 NQK
-193 RELTD
+193 RTLTN
-198 IVIEGYDKFPSG
+198 IVIEGYEKFPYG
-210 IKKAIFKK
+210 IKKAILKK
-218 AKRLDFNQDNVSK
+218 AIRLDFNQDNVSK
-231 IHTDFNELRFV
+231 IYKDFNELRFV

-275 GFANDENSNL
+275 GFANDEKSNL

-298 LNSGEKLSLFWKND
+298 LNSGEKLNLFWKND

-361 KYNSKVF
+361 KYNSKVY

-380 NINSFSI
+380 NVNSFSI

-400 FVTFNNDDFIF
+400 YIDFNNDDLIF
-411 PEKTRFNAKI
+411 LEKTKFNIKL

-429 SLKTSQFFG
+429 SLKTNQFFG
-438 QINFSHNLYLNAK
+438 QLNLSHNLYLNKK
-451 NSINI
+451 NIVNI
-456 KNETFYLQS
+456 KNESFYLQS
-465 DDYVVNELYRFG
+465 DDYIINELHRFG

-491 ANAYSG
+491 ANVYSG

-524 TSNLNNRL
+524 TSNLSGNL

-550 IYANGSTNEQTI
+550 IYANGSTNDQTI

>member
-1 MSRSQNETK
+1 
-10 RYSEK
+10 
-15 HDPCGNAQIMKKIF
+15 MKFNLSILLFLF
-29 IILFFFYFQLSSAQQ
+29 IQLSFSQQ
-44 FEMIVE
+44 FEMLVE
-50 GNSIAETKT
+50 GNSVPETKT
-59 IDSIGYLKKHPTVA
+59 IDSIGYLKKHSTVA
-73 SIIEEQKLFEQK
+73 SVLEEQKLLEQK

-90 YFESELL
+90 YFENELL
-97 LQSKVNDSAFYF
+97 LQSKLNDSIFYF
-109 KYYLRRQVKFIHI
+109 KYHLKKQVKFIHI
-122 YIGENSFDEKQL
+122 YVGVISKDEKQL
-134 LAIENDTLKLA
+134 LGLENDSIKLP
-145 IDEVESFM
+145 ISEVESFM
-153 QTKIAI
+153 QNKITI
-159 LEKKGFSLAQLKLA
+159 LEKKGFSLAQLKLM
-173 DYTQKKDYFQAKLIL
+173 DYSQVDDKMIAKL
-188 NLNKK
+188 
-193 RELTD
+193 ELTLNQKRTLTN
-198 IVIEGYDKFPSG
+198 IVIEGYEKFPSG
-210 IKKAIFKK
+210 IKKAILKK
-218 AKRLDFNQDNVSK
+218 ARRLDFNQDNVSK
-231 IHTDFNELRFV
+231 IYKDFNELRFV

-326 YMFKSPFGIK
+326 YMFKSPIGIK

-361 KYNSKVF
+361 KYNSKIY

-380 NINSFSI
+380 NTNSFSI

-392 TFITSTFD
+392 TFITSSFD
-400 FVTFNNDDFIF
+400 FTNFNNDDFIF
-411 PEKTRFNAKI
+411 PEKTKFNMKI

-429 SLKTSQFFG
+429 SQKTNQFFG
-438 QINFSHNLYLNAK
+438 QVNFSHNLYLNDK
-451 NSINI
+451 NIINI

-465 DDYVVNELYRFG
+465 DDYVINELYRFG

-524 TSNLNNRL
+524 TSDLKNRL

-543 KNGLFNF
+543 KNGLFNL
-550 IYANGSTNEQTI
+550 IYANGSTREQAI

>member
-1 MSRSQNETK
+1 
-10 RYSEK
+10 
-15 HDPCGNAQIMKKIF
+15 MKKIYLLLLF
-29 IILFFFYFQLSSAQQ
+29 ICFQLSFSQQ
-44 FEMIVE
+44 FKMIVE
-50 GNSIAETKT
+50 GISASETKT
-59 IDSIGYLKKHPTVA
+59 INSIGYIKKHKTVA
-73 SIIEEQKLFEQK
+73 SILEEQKSLEQK
-85 LQQKG
+85 LQYKG
-90 YFESELL
+90 YFQNELL
-97 LQSKVNDSAFYF
+97 LQSKLNDSIFYF
-109 KYYLRRQVKFIHI
+109 KYHLKNQVKFIHI
-122 YIGENSFDEKQL
+122 YIGVLSEVEKEL
-134 LAIENDTLKLA
+134 LNLDNDSIKLA
-145 IDEVESFM
+145 INEVEPFM
-153 QTKIAI
+153 QNKIAL
-159 LEKKGFSLAQLKLA
+159 LERKGFSLAQLKLTNYNQVDDEMKA
-173 DYTQKKDYFQAKLIL
+173 NLVLTLNQK
-188 NLNKK
+188 
-193 RELTD
+193 RTLTN
-198 IVIEGYDKFPSG
+198 IVIEGYDKFPFG
-210 IKKAIFKK
+210 IKKAILKK
-218 AKRLDFNQDNVSK
+218 ARRLDFNQDNVSK
-231 IHTDFNELRFV
+231 IYKDFNELRFV

-250 LFTKDSTKVYV
+250 LFTEDSTKVYV

-361 KYNSKVF
+361 KYNSKVY

-380 NINSFSI
+380 NTNSFSI

-400 FVTFNNDDFIF
+400 FTDFNNDDFIF
-411 PEKTRFNAKI
+411 PEKTKFNLKL

-429 SLKTSQFFG
+429 SLKTNQFFG
-438 QINFSHNLYLNAK
+438 QVNFSHNLYLNEK
-451 NSINI
+451 NIINI

-465 DDYVVNELYRFG
+465 NDYIVNELYRFG

-524 TSNLNNRL
+524 TSNLSDSL

-550 IYANGSTNEQTI
+550 IYANGSTNEQNI

>member
-1 MSRSQNETK
+1 M
-10 RYSEK
+10 
-15 HDPCGNAQIMKKIF
+15 
-29 IILFFFYFQLSSAQQ
+29 L
-44 FEMIVE
+44 VE
-50 GNSIAETKT
+50 GNSVPETKT
-59 IDSIGYLKKHPTVA
+59 IDSVGYPKKHLTVA
-73 SIIEEQKLFEQK
+73 SILEEQKLLEQK

-90 YFESELL
+90 YFENELL
-97 LQSKVNDSAFYF
+97 LKSKLNDSIFYF
-109 KYYLRRQVKFIHI
+109 KYHLKNQVKFIHI
-122 YIGENSFDEKQL
+122 YIGVLLENEKQL
-134 LAIENDTLKLA
+134 LGLENDSIKLA
-145 IDEVESFM
+145 INEVESFM
-153 QTKIAI
+153 QNKIAI
-159 LEKKGFSLAQLKLA
+159 LEKKGFSLAQLKLM
-173 DYTQKKDYFQAKLIL
+173 DYSQVDDEMTAKL
-188 NLNKK
+188 
-193 RELTD
+193 ELTLNQKRTLTN
-198 IVIEGYDKFPSG
+198 IVIEGYEKFPSG
-210 IKKAIFKK
+210 IKKAILKK
-218 AKRLDFNQDNVSK
+218 ARRLDFNQDNVSK
-231 IHTDFNELRFV
+231 IYKDFNELRFV

-261 YLEKAKPNK
+261 YIEKAKPNK

-361 KYNSKVF
+361 KYNSKIY

-380 NINSFSI
+380 NTNSLNI

-392 TFITSTFD
+392 TFVTSTFD
-400 FVTFNNDDFIF
+400 FIDFNNDDFIF
-411 PEKTRFNAKI
+411 PEKTKFNMKI

-429 SLKTSQFFG
+429 TQKTNQFFG
-438 QINFSHNLYLNAK
+438 QVNFSHNLYLNDK
-451 NSINI
+451 NVINI

-465 DDYVVNELYRFG
+465 DDYVINELYRFG

-497 ILTEYRYMMAPSIY
+497 ILTEYRYKMAPSIY

-524 TSNLNNRL
+524 TSNLSNRL

-543 KNGLFNF
+543 KNGLFNL
-550 IYANGSTNEQTI
+550 IYANGSTNDQTI

>member
-1 MSRSQNETK
+1 
-10 RYSEK
+10 
-15 HDPCGNAQIMKKIF
+15 MKFNLSILLFLF
-29 IILFFFYFQLSSAQQ
+29 IQLSFSQQ
-44 FEMIVE
+44 FEMLVE
-50 GNSIAETKT
+50 GNSLLETKA

-73 SIIEEQKLFEQK
+73 SILEEQKLFEQK

-109 KYYLRRQVKFIHI
+109 KYHLKRQVKSIHI
-122 YIGENSFDEKQL
+122 YIGANSSDEKQL

-153 QTKIAI
+153 QTKIAL
-159 LEKKGFSLAQLKLA
+159 LEKKGFSLAQLKLT

-231 IHTDFNELRFV
+231 IYKDFSELRFV
-242 TQTKYPEI
+242 TLTKYPEI

-380 NINSFSI
+380 NLNSFSI

-400 FVTFNNDDFIF
+400 FVNFNNEDFIF

-429 SLKTSQFFG
+429 SSKTSQFFG
-438 QINFSHNLYLNAK
+438 QVNFSHNLYLNEK
-451 NSINI
+451 NIINI

-491 ANAYSG
+491 ANAYS
-497 ILTEYRYMMAPSIY
+497 
-511 VHSIIDYGYFQDK
+511 VF
-524 TSNLNNRL
+524 
-532 LGLGFGFGLFT
+532 
-543 KNGLFNF
+543 
-550 IYANGSTNEQTI
+550 
-562 KLSNSIVHVSFKTY
+562 
-576 F
+576 

>member
-1 MSRSQNETK
+1 
-10 RYSEK
+10 
-15 HDPCGNAQIMKKIF
+15 MKKLF
-29 IILFFFYFQLSSAQQ
+29 VLLLFFCFQLSFSQQ
-44 FEMIVE
+44 FKMIVE
-50 GNSIAETKT
+50 GSNAAETKI
-59 IDSIGYLKKHPTVA
+59 IDSIGFIKKHINVA
-73 SIIEEQKLFEQK
+73 SIVKEQKSLEQK
-85 LQQKG
+85 LQYKG
-90 YFESELL
+90 YFQNELL
-97 LQSKVNDSAFYF
+97 LQTKLNDSIFFF
-109 KYYLRRQVKFIHI
+109 KYSLKNKVQLIHI
-122 YIGENSFDEKQL
+122 YIGTNSEEEKQL
-134 LAIENDTLKLA
+134 LNLENDSIKLS
-145 IDEVESFM
+145 IEEVESFM
-153 QTKIAI
+153 QNKISL
-159 LEKKGFSLAQLKLA
+159 LEKKGYSLAKLKLA
-173 DYTQKKDYFQAKLIL
+173 DYNQVDNYLKAKLVLDL
-188 NLNKK
+188 NQK
-193 RELTD
+193 RTLTN
-198 IVIEGYDKFPSG
+198 IVIEGYEKFPYG
-210 IKKAIFKK
+210 IKKAILKK
-218 AKRLDFNQDNVSK
+218 AIRLDFNQDNVSK
-231 IHTDFNELRFV
+231 IYKDFNELRFV

-275 GFANDENSNL
+275 GFANDEKSNL

-298 LNSGEKLSLFWKND
+298 LNSGEKLNLFWKND

-336 ADLRIFKQDS
+336 ADLKIFKQDS

-361 KYNSKVF
+361 KYNSKVY

-380 NINSFSI
+380 NVNSFSI

-400 FVTFNNDDFIF
+400 YIDFNNDDLIF
-411 PEKTRFNAKI
+411 LEKTKFNIKL

-429 SLKTSQFFG
+429 SLKTNQFFG
-438 QINFSHNLYLNAK
+438 QLNLSHNLYLNKK
-451 NSINI
+451 NIVNI
-456 KNETFYLQS
+456 KNESFYLQS
-465 DDYVVNELYRFG
+465 DDYIINELHRFG

-491 ANAYSG
+491 ANVYSG

-524 TSNLNNRL
+524 TSNLSGNL

-550 IYANGSTNEQTI
+550 IYANGSTNDQTI